1 MSVINGGT
9 GAMMSA
15 TGGFAMKKT
24 VYSALAFALAVTM
37 SGCGTSDIGN
47 KQLGGALLGAGA
59 GGLVGAQFGKGTGK
73 LAATGAGTLIGAMI
87 GGAAG
92 RSLDKADA
100 LYASRASYQA
110 LEYQPAGAAVPWH
123 NPDSGH
129 SGSIQPLATWQTPE
143 GTHCREFTHT
153 IFVGSHPE
161 KAYGRACRQP
171 DGTWQVVG

>member
-1 MSVINGGT
+1 
-9 GAMMSA
+9 
-15 TGGFAMKKT
+15 MKT
-24 VYSALAFALAVTM
+24 ARTALAFAVAITM
-37 SGCGTSDIGN
+37 SGCITTDTGT
-47 KQLGGALLGAGA
+47 KQVGGTLLGAGA

-100 LYASRASYQA
+100 LYAGRAGYQA
-110 LEYQPAGAAVPWH
+110 LEYQPTGAEVPWQ

-129 SGSIQPLATWQTPE
+129 YGSVQPLATWQSPS
-143 GTHCREFTHT
+143 GAFCREFTHT
-153 IFVGSHPE
+153 VFVGSHPQ

-171 DGTWQVVG
+171 DGSWQVVG

>member
-1 MSVINGGT
+1 
-9 GAMMSA
+9 
-15 TGGFAMKKT
+15 MKKIT
-24 VYSALAFALAVTM
+24 YSTLAFALAVTM
-37 SGCGTSDIGN
+37 SGCGTSDIGS
-47 KQLGGALLGAGA
+47 KQLGGTLLGAGA

-73 LAATGAGTLIGAMI
+73 LAATVIGAMI

-92 RSLDKADA
+92 RSLDRADA
-100 LYASRASYQA
+100 LYASKAGYQA

-129 SGSIQPLATWQTPE
+129 SGSIQPLATWQTPQ
-143 GTHCREFTHT
+143 GAHCREFTHT